1 MTKTDRSNRKFLRDT
16 AVPYFPVQVTVFVC
30 GNDKYINSDFTKVSF
45 YLFVHL
51 LIFFVMYSFVY
62 LLRDVDLYFNKHNY
76 VIMMNL
82 KISGFLMPVQ
92 ILKYA
97 VICNIFM
104 QARMKY

>member
-1 MTKTDRSNRKFLRDT
+1 
-16 AVPYFPVQVTVFVC
+16 
-30 GNDKYINSDFTKVSF
+30 
-45 YLFVHL
+45 
-51 LIFFVMYSFVY
+51 MYSFVY
-62 LLRDVDLYFNKHNY
+62 ILRDVDLYFNKHNY

-82 KISGFLMPVQ
+82 KIRGFLMPVQ

>member
-1 MTKTDRSNRKFLRDT
+1 
-16 AVPYFPVQVTVFVC
+16 
-30 GNDKYINSDFTKVSF
+30 
-45 YLFVHL
+45 
-51 LIFFVMYSFVY
+51 MYSFVY